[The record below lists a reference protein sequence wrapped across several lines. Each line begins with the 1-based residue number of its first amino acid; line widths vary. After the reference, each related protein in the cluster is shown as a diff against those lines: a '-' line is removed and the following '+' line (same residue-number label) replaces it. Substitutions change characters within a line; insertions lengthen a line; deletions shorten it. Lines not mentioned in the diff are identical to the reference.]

1 MICPGSLAPQKRQ
14 APPWTERLRLSFRH
28 SFPFVLAVSTLLL
41 SACGGSTST
50 LDTAEIQA
58 FNTAAQGVSA
68 AAGAYGTQ
76 AAAMT
81 STATCA
87 SAQASYDAQARPLT
101 GQMQGMG
108 ASMDAMM
115 GSMNHMDAEDM
126 GCSANAMMAE
136 LDRHQLVACASTID
150 MAPNRAEAQQHVAVM
165 NQWANH
171 EMGRSHDLASMAGMG
186 MDHMGGGTTGGR
198 CIHNPDGSYAFHP

>member
-1 MICPGSLAPQKRQ
+1 MMRYAFLA
-14 APPWTERLRLSFRH
+14 
-28 SFPFVLAVSTLLL
+28 LALTVV
-41 SACGGSTST
+41 ACGGSTSG
-50 LDTAEIQA
+50 LDATEIQK
-58 FNTAAQGVSA
+58 FNTAAQGVSTA
-68 AAGAYGTQ
+68 ALTYGNQ

-81 STATCA
+81 SPATCA
-87 SAQASYDAQARPLT
+87 SAQNTYDSQVRPLV

-136 LDRHQLVACASTID
+136 LDRHRTASCASTTD
-150 MAPNRAEAQQHVAVM
+150 MTPNKSEAQQHVAM
-165 NQWANH
+165 MTQWANH

-186 MDHMGGGTTGGR
+186 MGNMGSGTTNGH
-198 CIHNPDGSYAFHP
+198 CVHNADGSYTFQP